1 MMVRTQL
8 PQPIRERRLIQRVPR
23 VGNESPFFELI
34 VFRQESA
41 QSYLKSKVVDARQN
55 MCLTF
60 VAAPKKAAKKAAP
73 KKKVVKKAAKKVAP
87 KKKAPAKKAKKP
99 AKKAAKKK

>member
-1 MMVRTQL
+1 MMARTQL
-8 PQPIRERRLIQRVPR
+8 PQPIRERRLIQRVLR
-23 VGNESPFFELI
+23 VGNESLFFELI

-41 QSYLKSKVVDARQN
+41 QSHSKSKVVDARQN
-55 MCLTF
+55 MSLTF

-73 KKKVVKKAAKKVAP
+73 KKKVVKKAAKKAAP

-99 AKKAAKKK
+99 AKKVAKKK